1 MLRLISRIGLFRLV
15 LTPLG
20 VWIIYTAFERRE
32 WLMGIVGLVV
42 LVFGLLNRCLT
53 TGKCETDFNPPN
65 QQ

>member
-1 MLRLISRIGLFRLV
+1 MLKLIQKIGLFRII

-20 VWIIYTAFERRE
+20 AWIIYTAFERKE
-32 WLMGIVGLVV
+32 WLMALVGGVV

-53 TGKCETDFNPPN
+53 TGKCAKDFNPPS